1 MRTLLIL
8 RGCMGS
14 GKSTFIKEN
23 GLTDYTL
30 SADDIRLMFHS
41 PKMNEEGDMTISAR
55 SDKMVWD
62 TLHTMLENRMR
73 NGDFTVIDATHK
85 TSKAVSKYVELADK
99 YRYNCYQHNI
109 EATLEECLE
118 RNLLRDA
125 VRRVP
130 DIEIRRAYN
139 MLQENKLSNRFKEVD
154 DVDDILNYYITD
166 ASAYKEVKIIGDV
179 HGCHT
184 CLLEAIGGSL
194 NPDVLYVFVGDYFD
208 RGIENKEVYEF
219 LLSHYN
225 DDNVVLLEGNHEKH
239 IWRLIN
245 GEEITSENF
254 KMTLD
259 EITKVYPLEQ
269 VRKELKKIY
278 YRMRQCFAFTYCGK
292 KYLVTHGG
300 LTSVPNLTTIPTND
314 MIKGVGGYDMEV
326 DKIYEDN
333 YLLGKC
339 QDFIQVHGH
348 RNTLST
354 EHSICLEDCV
364 EFGGNLKVF
373 SITPE
378 YAAILSYEN
387 KVFSIDNMNAFQQV
401 VYKVEDPEVKK
412 IMNSRLV
419 NVKGCKH
426 NMYSI
431 NFNRNAF
438 IGKKW
443 NFATIKARGLFV
455 DKNTGEVKM
464 RSYDKFFNIDEH
476 KTTKRK
482 KLEETLKFPVKVTIK
497 ENGYLGIMSVV
508 DNQLVFAS
516 KTTDSGPFAER
527 FERIFNETVS
537 KHDTDLLKNI
547 LKKEN
552 ASAVFEVISPTEDPH
567 IIRYD
572 KEEVV
577 LLDIIHNVL
586 NLGENYTEESDKFKK
601 FLRENTSLRMPDE
614 LVINTNDELW
624 EYLRTNIGTN
634 DSVEGVVVTDATG
647 FKFKVKFNYYLM
659 VKNLRRITQ
668 IFRKCKRD
676 GTPFNE
682 KICRNDMEKNFVN
695 FLEKEDDGEM
705 SIIDLYDKFQK

>member
-99 YRYNCYQHNI
+99 YRYNCYQHNV
-109 EATLEECLE
+109 EATLDECLE
-118 RNLLRDA
+118 RNLLRDT

-130 DIEIRRAYN
+130 DADIRRAYSI
-139 MLQENKLSNRFKEVD
+139 LQENKLSNRFKEMTN
-154 DVDDILNYYITD
+154 VDDILNYYITD
-166 ASAYKEVKIIGDV
+166 ASDYKEVKIIGDV

-245 GEEITSENF
+245 SEEITSEYF

-259 EITKVYPLEQ
+259 EITKAYPLEQ
-269 VRKELKKIY
+269 VRKEFKKIY
-278 YRMRQCFAFTYCGK
+278 YRMRQCFAFTYCGQ

-339 QDFIQVHGH
+339 QDFIQIHGH

-354 EHSICLEDCV
+354 EHSICLEDSV

-378 YAAILSYEN
+378 YASILNYEN

-401 VYKVEDPEVKK
+401 VYKVDDPEVKK

-476 KTTKRK
+476 KSTKRK
-482 KLEETLKFPVKVTIK
+482 KLEETVKFPVKVTIK

-537 KHDTDLLKNI
+537 KHDKDLLKNI

-586 NLGENYTEESDKFKK
+586 NLGEKYTEESDKFKN
-601 FLRENTSLRMPDE
+601 FLRENTSFRMPNE
-614 LVINTNDELW
+614 FIINTNDELW
-624 EYLRTNIGTN
+624 DYLRTNIGTN
-634 DSVEGVVVTDATG
+634 NTVEGVVVTDATG
-647 FKFKVKFNYYLM
+647 FKFKLLSY
-659 VKNLRRITQ
+659 
-668 IFRKCKRD
+668 
-676 GTPFNE
+676 G
-682 KICRNDMEKNFVN
+682 
-695 FLEKEDDGEM
+695 KEP
-705 SIIDLYDKFQK
+705 

>member
-23 GLTDYTL
+23 GLTNYTL

-41 PKMNEEGDMTISAR
+41 PNMNEEGDMTISAR

-99 YRYNCYQHNI
+99 YRYNCYQHNV
-109 EATLEECLE
+109 ESTLEECLE
-118 RNLLRDA
+118 RNLLRDT

-130 DIEIRRAYN
+130 DADIRRAYSI
-139 MLQENKLSNRFKEVD
+139 LQENKLSNRFKEITN
-154 DVDDILNYYITD
+154 VDDILNYYITD
-166 ASAYKEVKIIGDV
+166 ASEYKEVKIIGDV

-245 GEEITSENF
+245 GEEITSEYF

-339 QDFIQVHGH
+339 QDFIQIHGH

-354 EHSICLEDCV
+354 DHSICLEDSV
-364 EFGGNLKVF
+364 EFGGNLMVF
-373 SITPE
+373 SIIPE
-378 YAAILSYEN
+378 YATILKYEN
-387 KVFSIDNMNAFQQV
+387 KVFSIENMNAFQQV
-401 VYKVEDPEVKK
+401 VYKVDDPEVKK

-476 KTTKRK
+476 KSTKRK
-482 KLEETLKFPVKVTIK
+482 KLEESLKFPVKVTIK

-537 KHDTDLLKNI
+537 KHDKDLLKNI

-586 NLGENYTEESDKFKK
+586 NLGENYTEESDKFKD

-624 EYLRTNIGTN
+624 EYLRTNVGTN
-634 DSVEGVVVTDATG
+634 NTVEGVVVTDAIG

-668 IFRKCKRD
+668 IFRKCKHD
-676 GTPFNE
+676 GTQFNE

-705 SIIDLYDKFQK
+705 SIIDLYDKFKN

>member
-23 GLTDYTL
+23 GLTNYTL

-85 TSKAVSKYVELADK
+85 TSKAVSKYLELADK
-99 YRYNCYQHNI
+99 YRYNCYQHNV
-109 EATLEECLE
+109 EASLEECLE
-118 RNLLRDA
+118 RNLLRDK

-130 DIEIRRAYN
+130 EIDIRHAYSI
-139 MLQENKLSNRFKEVD
+139 LQENKLSNRFKEVT
-154 DVDDILNYYITD
+154 DVHDILNYYITD
-166 ASAYKEVKIIGDV
+166 ASEYKEVKIIGDV

-225 DDNVVLLEGNHEKH
+225 DENVVLLEGNHEKH

-245 GEEITSENF
+245 GEEITSEYF

-339 QDFIQVHGH
+339 QDFIQIHGH

-354 EHSICLEDCV
+354 DHSICLEDSV

-378 YAAILSYEN
+378 YAAILKYEN
-387 KVFSIDNMNAFQQV
+387 KVFSIENMNAFQQI
-401 VYKVEDPEVKK
+401 VYKVDDPEVKK

-455 DKNTGEVKM
+455 DKNTGEVKCALM
-464 RSYDKFFNIDEH
+464 IN
-476 KTTKRK
+476 
-482 KLEETLKFPVKVTIK
+482 
-497 ENGYLGIMSVV
+497 
-508 DNQLVFAS
+508 
-516 KTTDSGPFAER
+516 
-527 FERIFNETVS
+527 
-537 KHDTDLLKNI
+537 
-547 LKKEN
+547 
-552 ASAVFEVISPTEDPH
+552 
-567 IIRYD
+567 
-572 KEEVV
+572 
-577 LLDIIHNVL
+577 
-586 NLGENYTEESDKFKK
+586 
-601 FLRENTSLRMPDE
+601 SL
-614 LVINTNDELW
+614 I
-624 EYLRTNIGTN
+624 
-634 DSVEGVVVTDATG
+634 
-647 FKFKVKFNYYLM
+647 
-659 VKNLRRITQ
+659 
-668 IFRKCKRD
+668 
-676 GTPFNE
+676 
-682 KICRNDMEKNFVN
+682 
-695 FLEKEDDGEM
+695 
-705 SIIDLYDKFQK
+705 